1 MARATLISGSA
12 TEAEVRASETPPET
26 QTHLPLPHGEVIDMV
41 DDVMRGQQ
49 WEIKDRRFGLAQGTI
64 NGETWPMARMFGV
77 MTIIKEDVVTGGEY
91 EVAIGIRNAHDKRMT
106 AGMIAGLYVMVCE
119 NLDFYGDFGASHK
132 HSVNI
137 RRELPSRLWQ
147 VAGQISQQFSDHQQ
161 VINSYKAREISD
173 TESHDL
179 IVKCADANVFP
190 WQFGEKVL
198 KEYRNPRH
206 EAFEERTVWAFN
218 NATTEILKARNTREL
233 PQSMKRF
240 HALASEFCQN

>member
-1 MARATLISGSA
+1 MATTTLISGSA
-12 TEAEVRASETPPET
+12 TEAQVRASETPPET
-26 QTHLPLPHGEVIDMV
+26 RTHLPLPHGEVIDMV

-64 NGETWPMARMFGV
+64 GKEVWPMARMFGV
-77 MTIIKEDVVTGGEY
+77 MTIVREDVITGGEY

-106 AGMIAGLYVMVCE
+106 AGMIAGLYIMVCE

-147 VAGQISQQFSDHQQ
+147 VAGQISQQHSDHQQ

-179 IVKCADANVFP
+179 IVKCADRGVFP

-198 KEYRNPRH
+198 AEYRNPRH
-206 EAFEERTVWAFN
+206 EDFESRTLWAFN

-233 PQSMKRF
+233 PRSMKRF
-240 HALASEFCQN
+240 HDLVGEIVLN